1 MHVQLSFTELNL
13 TRRNEMTHKAIQ
25 VSLVFM
31 FTALCAWG
39 MIVLESQ
46 EARNAKVNQ
55 ENVVVSNV
63 R

>member
-1 MHVQLSFTELNL
+1 
-13 TRRNEMTHKAIQ
+13 MTHKVIQ

-39 MIVLESQ
+39 LVVLESQ

-55 ENVVVSNV
+55 ENLVVSNV